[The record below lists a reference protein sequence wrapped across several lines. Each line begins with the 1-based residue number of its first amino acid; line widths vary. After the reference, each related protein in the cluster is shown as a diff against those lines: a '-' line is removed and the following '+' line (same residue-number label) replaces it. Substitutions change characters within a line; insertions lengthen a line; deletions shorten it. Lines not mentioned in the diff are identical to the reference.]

1 MPKTRTQAGA
11 TARRRPTATGAG
23 TNLPEHRW
31 TPALI
36 REGWVPVS
44 RTFLR
49 NYSKL
54 EPRLVVGEA
63 MLVIHL
69 MDFKR
74 DQRAPYPSYKRL
86 AGYMG
91 ISDKMVRV
99 HARNLEVKGYLRRLV
114 RQGLPN
120 LFDLSPLLT
129 KLEAFVPA
137 PDTGA

>member
-1 MPKTRTQAGA
+1 MARARTQAGVA
-11 TARRRPTATGAG
+11 PRPVATGAG
-23 TNLPEHRW
+23 TNLPEQRW

-54 EPRLVVGEA
+54 EPRLTVGEA
-63 MLVIHL
+63 MLVVHL

-99 HARNLEVKGYLRRLV
+99 HARNLEAKGYLRRQV

-129 KLEAFVPA
+129 KLEAFVPGE
-137 PDTGA
+137 DNDS